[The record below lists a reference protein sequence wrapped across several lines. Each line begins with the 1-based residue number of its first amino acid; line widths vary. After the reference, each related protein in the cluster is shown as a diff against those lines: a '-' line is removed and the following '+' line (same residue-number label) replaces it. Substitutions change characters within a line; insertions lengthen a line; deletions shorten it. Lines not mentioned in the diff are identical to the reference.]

1 MKKDRVISLLGGV
14 AIATALLGTSTASA
28 ATLIGDYQFQ
38 GTRASSVS
46 GAPLIDVGGLNS
58 FQQDT
63 VLGVP
68 RQVLAFPLH
77 SGVQI
82 SPTGLGGS
90 TGPAYSAVTTVRLDT
105 VSDYVRILDPSNG
118 TNDFGFYTQ
127 NGYARYVGAFVD
139 YVGDSAVLADGVY
152 ATVAITSQPS
162 PTRTRFYVN
171 GSLQLDDAKTE
182 PVIADTLRFFKDNVT
197 GGDTGED
204 SAGAVS
210 CIRVYSGV
218 LTDAEVGG
226 IGASPTCGTVTPP
239 PTTTTTKKKC
249 KKHKKKHRAAEA
261 KKKCKKK
268 KKR

>member
-1 MKKDRVISLLGGV
+1 VKQGRIVSCVGAV
-14 AIATALLGTSTASA
+14 AIAIALWASPASA

-38 GTRASSVS
+38 NTRAASGTGGSV
-46 GAPLIDVGGLNS
+46 IDVGGLNT
-58 FQQDT
+58 FQGDT
-63 VLGVP
+63 VMGVP
-68 RQVLAFPLH
+68 RQVLAFPQH

-90 TGPAYSAVTTVRLDT
+90 TDPAYSAVATFRLDT
-105 VSDYVRILDPSNG
+105 VSGFVRILDPSNG
-118 TNDFGFYTQ
+118 ANDFGFYTQ
-127 NGYARYVGAFVD
+127 NGRARYVGANVNFI
-139 YVGDSAVLADGVY
+139 GDNTVMADSVY

-171 GSLQLDDAKTE
+171 GSLQLDDTKTE
-182 PVIADTLRFFKDNVT
+182 PLIADTLRYFKDNVT
-197 GGDTGED
+197 GGSTGED

-239 PTTTTTKKKC
+239 PTTTKKKC
-249 KKHKKKHRAAEA
+249 KKHKKKHRGAEA
-261 KKKCKKK
+261 KKKCKKHK

>member
-1 MKKDRVISLLGGV
+1 VKQGRIVSFVGAV
-14 AIATALLGTSTASA
+14 AIATALWASSASA

-38 GTRASSVS
+38 GTRASSVP
-46 GAPLIDVGGLNS
+46 GAPLIDVGGFNS

-63 VLGVP
+63 VMGVP
-68 RQVLAFPLH
+68 RQVLAFPQH

-105 VSDYVRILDPSNG
+105 VSGYVRILDPSNG

-127 NGYARYVGAFVD
+127 NGAARYVGANVD
-139 YVGDSAVLADGVY
+139 YLGDNAVLADGVY

-171 GSLQLDDAKTE
+171 GSLQLDDTKTE
-182 PVIADTLRFFKDNVT
+182 AVIADTLRFFKDNVT
-197 GGDTGED
+197 GGSTGED

-218 LTDAEVGG
+218 LSDAEVGG

-239 PTTTTTKKKC
+239 STTTKKKC